1 MRLSDVLFAY
11 SMCRA
16 PSSNTSPGRRKGS
29 CNLNGISKAGGN
41 IHVAGFGLG
50 AWARTGVHMP
60 GSLAGASVCFSG
72 MPHCPFSFLKIL
84 CLKIHSKQENRNRP
98 TELDLQYS
106 RFAENCH

>member
-41 IHVAGFGLG
+41 TRIRTRGVGQNWGPHARLLG
-50 AWARTGVHMP
+50 W
-60 GSLAGASVCFSG
+60 SISVLFWNATL
-72 MPHCPFSFLKIL
+72 SFLIFENSV
-84 CLKIHSKQENRNRP
+84 LKNTFK
-98 TELDLQYS
+98 
-106 RFAENCH
+106 AGK